1 MENNMEF
8 LRKLIKIELP
18 NDTAI
23 MLLGRY
29 SEELKTVIQE
39 RYFTPMLITTLFT
52 IAKIGSNSN
61 VH

>member
-1 MENNMEF
+1 MENSMEF

-29 SEELKTVIQE
+29 SKELKAGIQE
-39 RYFTPMLITTLFT
+39 IYFTPMLITTLFT

>member
-1 MENNMEF
+1 MGF

-23 MLLGRY
+23 MLLSRY
-29 SEELKTVIQE
+29 SKELKAGIQE
-39 RYFTPMLITTLFT
+39 RYFTPMLIATLFT